1 MKPLR
6 ALSYVYICETT
17 RGIKI
22 GAALDP
28 FRRSKQVFTPVS
40 ETKLVRW
47 WHRPQNDALLVEYNA
62 LWLVPALPVFGREWF
77 NIPIETAVFAVER
90 AIKMVDNGRAMP
102 TPAMAKRAAREKRER
117 QRLERLEQFRE
128 YDEAMRDKPS

>member
-1 MKPLR
+1 MKPLKTM
-6 ALSYVYICETT
+6 SYVYICETT

-40 ETKLVRW
+40 ATKLVRW

-62 LWLVPALPVFGREWF
+62 LWLVPAMPVYGREWF
-77 NIPIETAVFAVER
+77 NVPLETAVLAVER
-90 AIKMVDNGRAMP
+90 AIALVETGRARP
-102 TPAMAKRAAREKRER
+102 TPAMAKRAALERRER
-117 QRLERLEQFRE
+117 KRLERLEAFKR
-128 YDEAMRDKPS
+128 YDEACHAD